1 MDLAFRYPVIVQV
14 ITRNGYDTFYGYV
27 PDFGLETFEAVD
39 PGNLS
44 QEIMFQ
50 MKLRRMIEE
59 ALCVFRTEGKEA
71 PPIRSAQSLSYSASV
86 AQDTQ
91 ALKTVSV
98 AVAAQMLSV
107 HENTIRSLFDEG
119 TLKGSLTKG
128 GQRMILLSSISEEEL
143 RMKQRADLRAL
154 ELRSKKKNSRRRK
167 RYIEKQREEKLERLQ
182 KEMAE
187 F

>member
-59 ALCVFRTEGKEA
+59 ALCVFRTEEKEV
-71 PPIRSAQSLSYSASV
+71 PPIRSAHSLSYSASV
-86 AQDTQ
+86 AQGTEG
-91 ALKTVSV
+91 LKTVSV
-98 AVAAQMLSV
+98 AEASQMLHV

-119 TLKGSLTKG
+119 TLKGSLTKW
-128 GQRMILLSSISEEEL
+128 GQRVILLSSISEEKL
-143 RMKQRADLRAL
+143 RMKQRADLRVL

-167 RYIEKQREEKLERLQ
+167 RYIEKQREEKLERLK
-182 KEMAE
+182 KEIVE